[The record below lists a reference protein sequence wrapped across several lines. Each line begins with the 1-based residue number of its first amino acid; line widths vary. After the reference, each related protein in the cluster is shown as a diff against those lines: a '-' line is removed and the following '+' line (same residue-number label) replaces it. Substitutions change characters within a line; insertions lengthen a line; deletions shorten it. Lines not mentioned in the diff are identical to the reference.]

1 MNLSYNNKDFEI
13 FKYLTFSRKKFGKI
27 PSLNIS
33 LHRPLNYSKLQIHL
47 PRVYKYKLITLGV
60 NNFTFPSSHQFYHFV
75 EPRAFDEDGTPAQYE
90 IERGACIPSKT
101 HCICIGHNE
110 GSLDGP
116 IEMARN

>member
-1 MNLSYNNKDFEI
+1 MNLSCNNKDFEI
-13 FKYLTFSRKKFGKI
+13 FKYLTFSGKKFGKI

-33 LHRPLNYSKLQIHL
+33 LHRSLNYSKLQIHL

-60 NNFTFPSSHQFYHFV
+60 NFTFPSSHQFYHFV
-75 EPRAFDEDGTPAQYE
+75 EAHEDGTPAQYE
-90 IERGACIPSKT
+90 IERAACTPSKT